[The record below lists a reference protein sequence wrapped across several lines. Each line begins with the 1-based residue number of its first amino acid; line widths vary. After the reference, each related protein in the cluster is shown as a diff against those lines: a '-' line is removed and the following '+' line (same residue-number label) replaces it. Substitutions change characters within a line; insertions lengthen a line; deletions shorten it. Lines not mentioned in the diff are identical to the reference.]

1 MKAIALAVLMVA
13 SWERFS
19 DTGKTAAS
27 GHPFNPKSFS
37 CATWLWPA
45 GTKLHVVDQHNHLSV
60 DVTVTDHPARRF
72 TNRIDLSP
80 AAFEQLNG
88 LAKGVCD
95 VTVTP
100 IQK

>member
-1 MKAIALAVLMVA
+1 MKNIIAAVFLIA

-19 DTGKTAAS
+19 DGGKIAAN

-37 CATWLWPA
+37 CATWLWPV
-45 GTKLHVVDQHNHLSV
+45 GTRLHVIDRHNHLSV
-60 DVTVTDHPARRF
+60 DVTVTDRPARRF

-80 AAFEQLNG
+80 AAFEKLNG

-95 VTVTP
+95 VSVTVLP
-100 IQK
+100 K

>member
-1 MKAIALAVLMVA
+1 MKTIVVAVLMVC

-19 DTGKTAAS
+19 DAGKIAAN
-27 GHPFNPKSFS
+27 GRPFNPKDFTA
-37 CATWLWPA
+37 ATWLFPI
-45 GTKLHVVDQHNHLSV
+45 GTKLHVVDNHNHFFV
-60 DVTVTDHPARRF
+60 NVTVTDRPARRF
-72 TNRIDLSP
+72 PNRIDLS
-80 AAFEQLNG
+80 ATAFEELNG